1 MKNIKNKIIN
11 LVIIVTLVLGIYFYL
26 FNKYGIGIPCV
37 FHVLTGYYCPGCGM
51 TRAILSIIKLDF
63 YQAIRY
69 NALSPMLLALGIL
82 YLINFIQNSFFKKKK
97 ELVINKQII
106 LCFLIITLIYGVL
119 RNIPYF
125 VWFAPTII

>member
-125 VWFAPTII
+125 VWLAPTII